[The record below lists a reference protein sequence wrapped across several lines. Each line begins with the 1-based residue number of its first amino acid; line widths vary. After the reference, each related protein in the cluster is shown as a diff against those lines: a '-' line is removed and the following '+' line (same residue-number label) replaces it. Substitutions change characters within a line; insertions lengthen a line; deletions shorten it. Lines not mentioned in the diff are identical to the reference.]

1 MTLEDAIQM
10 VITARTQ
17 YHTVHTQVHQLREA
31 WATQHADLL
40 QEHARSREAM
50 QQAEAVLRALA
61 IELYQSTGS
70 KDLAPGVKVRELTK
84 LIYDPHAALSW
95 ALAHQMALALD
106 VKTFEQL
113 ARVTV
118 LPFVRRWSEPQAT
131 LSPCLPGELPGPT
144 APEAPSHPD
153 TSSSL

>member
-17 YHTVHTQVHQLREA
+17 YHLIQSHVHQLREA
-31 WATQHADLL
+31 WATQHADVL
-40 QEHARSREAM
+40 QEHARSRETM

-70 KDLAPGVKVRELTK
+70 KDLAPGVKVREMTRLT
-84 LIYDPHAALSW
+84 YEPHAALSW

-118 LPFVRRWSEPQAT
+118 LPFVRRWSEPQTT
-131 LSPCLPGELPGPT
+131 LSPCLPGELPVPT
-144 APEAPSHPD
+144 PPEETSHPD

>member
-1 MTLEDAIQM
+1 MTLENAIQM
-10 VITARTQ
+10 VITARRQ
-17 YHTVHTQVHQLREA
+17 YHLIQSRVHQLREA
-31 WATQHADLL
+31 WVTQHADLL
-40 QEHARSREAM
+40 QEHARSRESM
-50 QQAEAVLRALA
+50 YQAEAMLRALA

-84 LIYDPHAALSW
+84 LIYDPQAALTW

-131 LSPCLPGELPGPT
+131 LSPCLPGELPVPTGPEET
-144 APEAPSHPD
+144 PHSD

>member
-1 MTLEDAIQM
+1 MTLENAIQM

-131 LSPCLPGELPGPT
+131 LSPCLPGELPPT
-144 APEAPSHPD
+144 TSIPEPPAPDA
-153 TSSSL
+153 

>member
-10 VITARTQ
+10 VITVRNQ
-17 YHTVHTQVHQLREA
+17 YHLIQSHVHQLREA

-50 QQAEAVLRALA
+50 HQAEAMLRALA

-70 KDLAPGVKVRELTK
+70 KDLAPGVKVREMTR
-84 LIYDPHAALSW
+84 LIYDPQTALSW
-95 ALAHQMALALD
+95 ALTHQMALALD

-131 LSPCLPGELPGPT
+131 LSSCLPGELPGPT

>member
-10 VITARTQ
+10 VITARQQ

-31 WATQHADLL
+31 WAIQYAGLL
-40 QEHARSREAM
+40 QEEAQHREAM
-50 QQAEAVLRALA
+50 HQAEAMVRALA
-61 IELYQSTGS
+61 IDIYQATGS
-70 KDLAPGVKVRELTK
+70 KDLTPGVKVREMTR
-84 LIYDPHAALSW
+84 LIYDPQTALSW
-95 ALAHQMALALD
+95 AITHQMALTLD

-131 LSPCLPGELPGPT
+131 LSPCLPGELTVPT
-144 APEAPSHPD
+144 VPEETSHPD